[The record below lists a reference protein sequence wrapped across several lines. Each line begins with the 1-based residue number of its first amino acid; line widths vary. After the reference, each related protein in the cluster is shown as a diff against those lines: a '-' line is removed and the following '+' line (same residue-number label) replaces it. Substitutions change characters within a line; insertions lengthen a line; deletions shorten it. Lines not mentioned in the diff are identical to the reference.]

1 MNNPKWLIFI
11 ISLPGRSGT
20 PRMRVWRALKGR
32 GAGILR
38 DGVYVLPASLSHEKL
53 LEEQAQEVHD
63 AGGAAYVLNY
73 AAATS
78 GEAAQF
84 AAFFD
89 RAADYAQWTD
99 KAVALRAGLTSL
111 AEPEIRRQE
120 AQLRREF
127 DAIVST
133 DYFSGEPRVRAA
145 ATLAEVTGAINARFS
160 PDEPTAILASIQPQS
175 RDRYQRQRWATREG
189 LWVDRIASAWLI
201 RRFIDPKARF
211 IWLKQPSDCPPEAI
225 GFDFDGA
232 TFSHVENY
240 VTFEVLLRSFD
251 LLSDPA
257 LARVGVLVHHLD
269 VGGTPVPEAAG
280 FVTMLAGIKQ
290 QSPDDDALL
299 DTGSA
304 LLDHLYAGYS
314 TGAAKGGP
322 AC

>member
-1 MNNPKWLIFI
+1 MNDAKWLIFI

-20 PRMRVWRALKGR
+20 PRMRVWRALKAR

-38 DGVYVLPASLSHEKL
+38 DGVYVLPGSLAHEKL
-53 LEEQAQEVHD
+53 LQEQAQEVHD
-63 AGGAAYVLNY
+63 AGGAAYLLHY
-73 AAATS
+73 QAPKS
-78 GEAAQF
+78 GEAVQF
-84 AAFFD
+84 TAFFD
-89 RAADYAQWTD
+89 RAGDYAQWAD
-99 KAVALRAGLTSL
+99 KAAALRAGLTIL

-120 AQLRREF
+120 AQLRREL

-133 DYFSGEPRVRAA
+133 DYFPGESKARAVT
-145 ATLAEVTGAINARFS
+145 TLAELTAAINARFS
-160 PDEPTAILASIQPQS
+160 PNEPTAALAAIQP
-175 RDRYQRQRWATREG
+175 RPREKFQRQRWATRES
-189 LWVDRIASAWLI
+189 LWVDRVASAWLI
-201 RRFIDPKARF
+201 RRFIDLKARF
-211 IWLKQPSDCPPEAI
+211 VWLKHPGDCPPEAI

-269 VGGTPVPEAAG
+269 VGGTAVPEAAG

-314 TGAAKGGP
+314 TDAAKGGP

>member
-1 MNNPKWLIFI
+1 VDTKWLIFI

-20 PRMRVWRALKGR
+20 PRMRVWRALKAH

-38 DGVYVLPASLSHEKL
+38 DGVYVLPRSVAHERL
-53 LEEQAQEVHD
+53 LQEQAQEVHD
-63 AGGAAYVLNY
+63 AGGAAYLLQY
-73 AAATS
+73 QAPES
-78 GEAAQF
+78 REAAQF
-84 AAFFD
+84 AALFD
-89 RAADYAQWTD
+89 RTADYTQWTD
-99 KAVALRAGLTSL
+99 KAAALRAQLATL
-111 AEPEIRRQE
+111 AEPEVRRQE
-120 AQLRREF
+120 AQLGREL
-127 DAIVST
+127 DSIVAT
-133 DYFSGEPRVRAA
+133 DYFSGEPKAQAV
-145 ATLAEVTGAINARFS
+145 ATLAEIAAAINVRFS
-160 PDEPTAILASIQPQS
+160 PDEPTAALASIEPQPRDKYQQQS
-175 RDRYQRQRWATREG
+175 WATRES

-225 GFDFDGA
+225 SFDFDGA

-240 VTFEVLLRSFD
+240 VTFEVLLRSFG
-251 LLSDPA
+251 LLSDSA

-269 VGGTPVPEAAG
+269 VGGAPVPEAAG

-299 DTGSA
+299 DAGSA

-314 TGAAKGGP
+314 TGAAKGDP